1 MQFVVTLISNPTECA
16 LTQELAQTVRAT
28 LAQAGSHVGDT
39 VWLAPKIA
47 CDITFD
53 LDTNQGRCRAF
64 LETRIKER
72 LGKAP
77 IDVAIQ
83 RNKARRKTLLVA
95 DMDSTI
101 IQQECLDELADFV
114 GLREKVSAITRRAM
128 AGQIEFGTAL
138 KERVSLLKGLDESV
152 LAEVFADRITLTPG
166 ASQLVRTMRNDGA
179 VTCLISGGFTFFTRR
194 VAESAGFEVQRGNIL
209 LSKDGK
215 LIGQVVEPILGRRA
229 KLDTLLEL
237 QQRHS
242 LTLQQTMAVGDGAND
257 LDMITAAGMG
267 VAFHAKQVLVNAAD
281 AKIHH
286 GDLTA
291 LLYLQ
296 GYRSNEIQ
304 SDL

>member
-1 MQFVVTLISNPTECA
+1 MQFVVTLISNPTERA
-16 LTQELAQTVRAT
+16 LTQELAQTVRAI
-28 LAQAGSHVGDT
+28 LAQAGNHVGDI
-39 VWLAPKIA
+39 VWLAPEIA

-53 LDTNQGRCRAF
+53 VGTDQSRCRAF
-64 LETRIKER
+64 LETRVKER
-72 LGKAP
+72 LGQAP

-114 GLREKVSAITRRAM
+114 GLREEISAITRRAM
-128 AGQIEFGTAL
+128 AGQIEFRPAL
-138 KERVSLLKGLDESV
+138 KERVSLLKDLDESV

-166 ASQLVRTMRNDGA
+166 ASQLVRTMRRDGA
-179 VTCLISGGFTFFTRR
+179 VTCLVSGGFTFFTRK

-215 LIGQVVEPILGRRA
+215 LIGQVAEPILGRRA

-237 QQRHS
+237 QQRHG

-257 LDMITAAGMG
+257 LDMIMAAGMG
-267 VAFHAKQVLVNAAD
+267 VAFHAKQILADAAD

-296 GYRSNEIQ
+296 GYRSNEIH